1 MHETAK
7 GENKDFRLLA
17 EHRGSTHTTCWAHV
31 KIYYPME
38 PSAGKVLCSSV
49 GVLLILSD
57 NGFIKSVS
65 EDIYVLCT

>member
-7 GENKDFRLLA
+7 GENKDFRLLR
-17 EHRGSTHTTCWAHV
+17 EHRGSAHTTCWARD
-31 KIYYPME
+31 KIYYAME
-38 PSAGKVLCSSV
+38 PWAGKVLCSSV

-57 NGFIKSVS
+57 DGFIKSVS